1 MRLAS
6 AVKKRGKK
14 KNKTEEQCTRYK
26 KMRGKKEKEKG
37 GQKYVSA
44 DGCAKLCS
52 VSNYDLGNLVKK
64 YFTPK

>member
-1 MRLAS
+1 M
-6 AVKKRGKK
+6 
-14 KNKTEEQCTRYK
+14 YK
-26 KMRGKKEKEKG
+26 IQKMRGKKKG